1 MNCSLLGGKAF
12 TMTYSMD
19 TPLTVSRPVVL
30 DLLDESGASIPIQS
44 ELRYDAADPYAVSM
58 VFLTSTSQVCWT
70 FGRELLSDGLFEP
83 SGDGDVHVWPCLDSD
98 GNAVVI
104 IELCSPDGEALVQA
118 RTGDLSRFV
127 AQMSNVVPAGSEP
140 QYIDIDTTIA
150 ALLAAPAA

>member
-30 DLLDESGASIPIQS
+30 DLLDDSGASIPIQS
-44 ELRYDAADPYAVSM
+44 ELRYDAADPYAVTM

-70 FGRELLSDGLFEP
+70 FGRQLLSDGRFEP
-83 SGDGDVHVWPCLDSD
+83 SGDGDVHVWPCLDAD

-127 AQMSNVVPAGSEP
+127 AQMSNVVPAGSESE
-140 QYIDIDTTIA
+140 YIDIDTTIA